1 MIHKP
6 ELVKHHE
13 LTEKIIGV
21 FYDTYNE
28 LGYGF
33 LESVYKA
40 AMLIGL
46 RKASLHAE
54 PEVPVTV
61 WFQGES
67 AGEFRTDILVENKI
81 LVELKAARSI
91 DLAFEKQILN
101 YLRATKLEVGL
112 LFNFGPKA
120 EFRRYAFENENKK
133 IRVHPRA
140 SAAKGAN

>member
-1 MIHKP
+1 MIQKP

-13 LTEKIIGV
+13 LTETIIGV
-21 FYDTYNE
+21 FFDTYNE

-40 AMLIGL
+40 AMLIAL
-46 RKASLHAE
+46 RKAGLAAE
-54 PEVPVTV
+54 VEVPVTV

-67 AGEFRTDILVENKI
+67 ASEFRADILVESKV
-81 LVELKAARSI
+81 LLELKATRSI

-101 YLRATKLEVGL
+101 YLRATDLEVGL

-133 IRVHPRA
+133 IRVLPRT
-140 SAAKGAN
+140 SAAKGSK